1 MKVSPQ
7 EYNSLLGR
15 LIDPNEYTNF
25 LRIPADEPIYE
36 IDLNQRKINVPEFLS
51 VEEDHNAEII
61 WIKTDR
67 FYDNI
72 DLYDSTCWIQ
82 YINANNEE
90 YFYAAPIIIGAQEF
104 GNEQI
109 LIPWAISKE
118 VAKATGII
126 SFSFQFFKL
135 SEDKNRFLYVLNTQ
149 VAKSKILAGLRVDP
163 IAFLTDGEKEETD
176 VLPEREWLANEIT
189 KLYDAYSTLS
199 GDYKLYWIDLL

>member
-7 EYNSLLGR
+7 EYNSLLSR

-61 WIKTDR
+61 WFKTDR

-72 DLYDSTCWIQ
+72 DLYESTCWIQ

-109 LIPWAISKE
+109 LIPWPISKE
-118 VAKATGII
+118 VAKATGVI

-163 IAFLTDGEKEETD
+163 MAFLTDGEKEETD

>member
-7 EYNSLLGR
+7 EYNSLLSR

-61 WIKTDR
+61 WFKTDR

-72 DLYDSTCWIQ
+72 DLYESTCWIQ

-118 VAKATGII
+118 VAKATGVI

-163 IAFLTDGEKEETD
+163 MAFLTDGEKEETD

-199 GDYKLYWIDLL
+199 GDYKLYWVDLL

>member
-1 MKVSPQ
+1 M
-7 EYNSLLGR
+7 
-15 LIDPNEYTNF
+15 
-25 LRIPADEPIYE
+25 
-36 IDLNQRKINVPEFLS
+36 S

-61 WIKTDR
+61 WFKTDR

-72 DLYDSTCWIQ
+72 DLYESTCWIQ

-118 VAKATGII
+118 VAKATGVI

-163 IAFLTDGEKEETD
+163 MAFLTDGEKEETD

>member
-7 EYNSLLGR
+7 EYNSLLSR

-61 WIKTDR
+61 WFKTDR

-72 DLYDSTCWIQ
+72 DLYESTCWIQ

-118 VAKATGII
+118 VAKATGVI

-163 IAFLTDGEKEETD
+163 MAFLTDGEKEETD

>member
-61 WIKTDR
+61 WFKTDR

-72 DLYDSTCWIQ
+72 DLYESTCWIQ

-90 YFYAAPIIIGAQEF
+90 YFYAAPIIIGAQEI

-118 VAKATGII
+118 VAKATGVI

-163 IAFLTDGEKEETD
+163 MAFLTDGEKEETD